1 MKSVFFLDDDPER
14 TKKFLKTIP
23 YARCF
28 STAQSIIAE
37 LKEGVEIDF
46 LFLDH
51 DLGGK
56 TFVDSNTEDCGME
69 VVRYL
74 LANKRKIGLIVVHT
88 CNTYAG
94 TLMTERLEDASY
106 LVVREP
112 FTRFVWDTIKN
123 AIES

>member
-14 TKKFLKTIP
+14 TKKFLEHFP
-23 YARCF
+23 SARCF
-28 STAQSIIAE
+28 STAASIVAE

-51 DLGGK
+51 DLGGE
-56 TFVDSNTEDCGME
+56 TFVKSDREDCGME
-69 VVRYL
+69 VVRHL
-74 LANKRKIGLIVVHT
+74 LTNKRKIGFIVVHT
-88 CNTYAG
+88 HNTYAG
-94 TLMTERLEDASY
+94 MLMTERLENGGY

-112 FTRFVWDTIKN
+112 FYRFDWKNIKT

>member
-14 TKKFLKTIP
+14 TKKFLETIP
-23 YARCF
+23 HARCF

-56 TFVDSNTEDCGME
+56 TFVDSKNEDCGME
-69 VVRYL
+69 VIRYL
-74 LANKRKIGLIVVHT
+74 LANKRNIGIIVVHT

-94 TLMTERLEDASY
+94 TLMTERLEGAGY
-106 LVVREP
+106 LVAREP
-112 FTRFVWDTIKN
+112 FTRFNWDSIKI
-123 AIES
+123 AIS